1 MSEIRVENI
10 IGETGVDAVQFTK
23 GINATGTLTSTNVS
37 VASSVTAGTL
47 FGNGAGVTNASGGI
61 LLRKSAYTISRQ
73 SITNNE
79 FPRDDTIPQISEGT
93 QFFSQA
99 YTPSTAN
106 CDLYIFCTA
115 KIAESSNVADQ
126 NGMALFI
133 NDSNDALRVVSDYAS
148 GGYSSGGLSHGS
160 YLTLY
165 HKMPSWGASAK
176 TFSLRASGTNAI
188 NYQAKYNSY
197 PVQKYSAAASETLF
211 IIEEI
216 AT

>member
-47 FGNGAGVTNASGGI
+47 VGNGAGVTNASGG
-61 LLRKSAYTISRQ
+61 LVLRKSAYTISRQ
-73 SITNNE
+73 SITQGL
-79 FPRDDTIPQISEGT
+79 FPQDDTIPQITEGT

-115 KIAESSNVADQ
+115 AIKENSNVA
-126 NGMALFI
+126 NEMAMGLFV
-133 NDSNDALRVVSDYAS
+133 SGTNDALRVVSEYNTTS
-148 GGYSSGGLSHGS
+148 GVVHGANIII
-160 YLTLY
+160 T
-165 HKMPSWGASAK
+165 HKMPSWGVSSK
-176 TFSLRASGTNAI
+176 TFSLRAHKVNSI
-188 NYQAKYNSY
+188 NYAATGYATEKYG
-197 PVQKYSAAASETLF
+197 AATHASLF
-211 IIEEI
+211 VIEEI